1 MLGLDPRNFVSDA
14 SMDQRPQYR
23 LPRGVAPTKSDDG
36 HVFEPRV
43 GFRTR
48 LQTGARFTHAFD
60 VACSADAVAPVFIA
74 LVEAI
79 LPATAYLI
87 IEAEWR
93 PEGPDVYLSDF
104 LPRADIEAVISKHID
119 LLVEDGMIA
128 FGLAWYDD
136 KRLEEVFVD
145 GHKSLTVFTSRP
157 DVVRQRLQ
165 SSGIDEAPD
174 LELLS
179 EHGHAHLGGP
189 DTSDVVMREIIEPLK
204 MVLQPRAH

>member
-1 MLGLDPRNFVSDA
+1 MNQAPR
-14 SMDQRPQYR
+14 YR
-23 LPRGVAPTKSDDG
+23 LPKGVAPIKGTDG
-36 HVFEPRV
+36 RVFEPRV
-43 GFRTR
+43 GFRVR
-48 LQTGARFTHAFD
+48 LQAGARFTHAFD

-79 LPATAYLI
+79 LPTTAYLI
-87 IEAEWR
+87 VEAEWR

-104 LPRADIEAVISKHID
+104 LRRAEIEAILSKHLG
-119 LLVEDGMIA
+119 LLVEDGMVA
-128 FGLAWYDD
+128 FGLAWYDAE
-136 KRLEEVFVD
+136 RLEEVFVD

-189 DTSDVVMREIIEPLK
+189 DTSDIVTREIIEPLK